1 MATELGED
9 LCLNPGFSEAKS
21 KLSALLKC
29 YVLCFQGERKGTASK
44 GTLEAFSAGL
54 VWGWCAGGF
63 AWGEVT
69 LYDPLA

>member
-1 MATELGED
+1 MATKLGED

-44 GTLEAFSAGL
+44 GTLETASLQGWYGDGAL
-54 VWGWCAGGF
+54 VVLPV
-63 AWGEVT
+63 EK
-69 LYDPLA
+69 